1 MLYDDEEA
9 TNSEDIYGEGLE
21 HPNVQSVLFQRPM
34 WTITQAKRWL
44 KRHDFKRFD
53 VDIKENHYRFRQIEP
68 EPQFTYITEE
78 ADNGVQFIIITNR
91 PKGKGIYNKYN
102 MPRHYESSDSDSS
115 TSGSDS
121 EDEIIRDM
129 ERLGH
134 RIHRHHK
141 AKGGKINIAKTFKK
155 LGSTIK
161 QGFEPVAHYIT
172 AKKGGLASDLLHE
185 GVPIVTGAL
194 AGAAGDM
201 LGGPL
206 GGVVA
211 GETGSRLASMATDK
225 LGQKI
230 GVGLGKGDLVHI
242 DIASHNTKGKKASS
256 TMTGEGRFRGAK
268 NTALEQMIEAHRER
282 EMKDLMKDMMKIQK
296 DKIKEKGLESKL
308 PKYAS
313 KFPTSGS
320 GLKKGS
326 KEAKEHMARIR
337 AMKKK

>member
-1 MLYDDEEA
+1 MLYNDEEA

-44 KRHDFKRFD
+44 KRHDFKKYD

-91 PKGKGIYNKYN
+91 PKGKGIHNKYN
-102 MPRHYESSDSDSS
+102 MPRHYETSDSDS
-115 TSGSDS
+115 SDS

-129 ERLGH
+129 GKLEH
-134 RIHRHHK
+134 RIKKHHEV
-141 AKGGKINIAKTFKK
+141 KGGKLNIVKSFKK

-172 AKKGGLASDLLHE
+172 AKKGGLASDLLHQ

-206 GGVVA
+206 AGVVA
-211 GETGSRLASMATDK
+211 GETGSRLASSATDA
-225 LGQKI
+225 LGKKI
-230 GVGLGKGDLVHI
+230 GVGLGKGDLIHI
-242 DIASHNTKGKKASS
+242 DVASHNAKGPKASS
-256 TMTGEGRFRGAK
+256 QMKGDGLKKRRGRPSK
-268 NTALEQMIEAHRER
+268 SSVLQLIEAHRER
-282 EMKDLMKDMMKIQK
+282 EAKDFMKDMRKLQK
-296 DKIKEKGLESKL
+296 HVMQEKGIVEKA
-308 PKYAS
+308 PKYS
-313 KFPTSGS
+313 KKFEEEEEGE
-320 GLKKGS
+320 GIH
-326 KEAKEHMARIR
+326 AKMARLR
-337 AMKKK
+337 AMRKPKK